1 MTPPKPTKVR
11 IGTRTSP
18 LAMAQTLSVIGRL
31 AGIGSDYEVELV
43 PIVSEGDTDPR
54 PLAEIG
60 ERGIFASALEK
71 ALLDGT
77 IDAAV
82 HSCKDLPLEDT
93 AGLTLACVPF
103 REDPRD
109 VLCGVALSVDELPD
123 GARIAT
129 GSARRSAALRTLR
142 ADLTPVAI
150 RGNVATRLTRSA
162 ARGDD
167 ACMLAAAGLNRLGLR
182 GSAGGFAL
190 EYGQV
195 VPEAGQGIVVVQTRT
210 GDDTVRWDTIDDR
223 EIRWVM
229 DVERSVAHLLGG
241 GCEHPVGVHVNLADR
256 DSQDDAAVYA
266 FVAPSPDERGVII
279 SARIQAIVTAEGSG
293 NAAVQTIVGLVQ
305 RALDSD
311 SERSVAAPVTLDSG
325 DKEAAR

>member
-1 MTPPKPTKVR
+1 LPGSR
-11 IGTRTSP
+11 
-18 LAMAQTLSVIGRL
+18 
-31 AGIGSDYEVELV
+31 SDYEVELV

-256 DSQDDAAVYA
+256 RLAGRRSGLCLCRTFAGRAWRHHQRTHPGNCYGRGHAAMRR
-266 FVAPSPDERGVII
+266 SR
-279 SARIQAIVTAEGSG
+279 QLSG
-293 NAAVQTIVGLVQ
+293 LFSVRWILTVNAALRLQ
-305 RALDSD
+305 
-311 SERSVAAPVTLDSG
+311 
-325 DKEAAR
+325 